1 MLQLLHIL
9 VDWSDVACCAAACP
23 LNLYTRYL
31 GPMPVPVYLFFVSAP
46 KKTNVVSHKPS
57 FGGGGGRTSPM
68 NVGRWNTVKGL
79 LVRATRRV
87 RKTLAW
93 IGSGGNSAIDIDR

>member
-1 MLQLLHIL
+1 
-9 VDWSDVACCAAACP
+9 
-23 LNLYTRYL
+23 
-31 GPMPVPVYLFFVSAP
+31 
-46 KKTNVVSHKPS
+46 
-57 FGGGGGRTSPM
+57 M